1 MFDSI
6 RLIEGN
12 ISSRLGELTN
22 AVLEDLTE
30 PTRKYKL
37 KDLVLALEQDPVTY
51 ACTQLKSSRAINS
64 FGTYSHEN
72 KEIDEWVNAQFE
84 EMNISFSE
92 LVGRLSSALPL
103 GFAVCENIFKKN
115 KTAKSFSWEL
125 DTFHFLNPE
134 KVKFQVTKG
143 DLSSIKFTES
153 NGEVKIPYWK
163 CTHITNGLSTN
174 FGRKY
179 AYGSPELIRAFPF
192 IKLKQLIFAEMGVSA
207 KTLAT
212 GILVGR
218 ADSNN
223 VVQLKDEFGRPI
235 SDGKGNYLTISAV
248 ESLAK
253 QFKMIE
259 NHSRIVTDKTNEI
272 TTLQVPN
279 GAGFWSMALQL
290 CDEQI
295 MRSLLTPE
303 TIWREGSS
311 ALGLGALSQTQLSVF
326 DSSIDSIN
334 KQIRES
340 LIEKVIKPLIKWNFG
355 AQKNYGKFEHIIAN
369 DPQNEAFI
377 IQNIF
382 SAIGS
387 GILDGQDL
395 EVQNLIRK
403 KLGLNMISP
412 EEKAQTDKM
421 KQEMEAEM
429 QKLNELQNQEQQAK
443 IQEPSQEVPT

>member
-6 RLIEGN
+6 KLIEGN

-22 AVLEDLTE
+22 SVLEDLTV

-37 KDLVLALEQDPVTY
+37 KDLVLALEQDPITY
-51 ACTQLKSSRAINS
+51 ACTQLKTARAVNS
-64 FGTYSHEN
+64 FGIYGHEN
-72 KEIDEWVNAQFE
+72 KEIDTWIKYQFE
-84 EMNISFSE
+84 EMNIAFSE
-92 LVGRLSSALPL
+92 VVGRLSSALPL
-103 GFAVCENIFKKN
+103 GFSICENIFKKT
-115 KTAKSFSWEL
+115 KTKTGFSWGL

-134 KVKFQVTKG
+134 KVVFQVTKG

-163 CTHITNGLSTN
+163 CTHVTNGLSTN

-179 AYGSPELIRAFPF
+179 AYGSPELIRAFPY
-192 IKLKQLIFAEMGVSA
+192 IKLKQLIFAEMGISA

-235 SDGKGNYLTISAV
+235 SDGKGNYLTVTAV
-248 ESLAK
+248 ENLAK
-253 QFKMIE
+253 QFKTIE
-259 NHSRIVTDKTNEI
+259 NHSRIITDKSNEI
-272 TTLQVPN
+272 TALQIPN

-303 TIWREGSS
+303 TIWREGNG
-311 ALGLGALSQTQLSVF
+311 ALGMGALSQTQLSIF
-326 DSSIDSIN
+326 DSSIDAIN
-334 KQIRES
+334 KQIKEN
-340 LIEKVIKPLIKWNFG
+340 LIEKVVKPLIKWNFG
-355 AQKNYGKFEHIIAN
+355 DQSNYGKFEHTVVN

-377 IQNIF
+377 IQNLF
-382 SAIGS
+382 TAIGS

-403 KLGLNMISP
+403 KLGLNLISP
-412 EEKAQTDKM
+412 DEQAQKDKIKQDMEK
-421 KQEMEAEM
+421 EM
-429 QKLNELQNQEQQAK
+429 QKLQNIQQQEEQAK
-443 IQEPSQEVPT
+443 IPEQQQQ